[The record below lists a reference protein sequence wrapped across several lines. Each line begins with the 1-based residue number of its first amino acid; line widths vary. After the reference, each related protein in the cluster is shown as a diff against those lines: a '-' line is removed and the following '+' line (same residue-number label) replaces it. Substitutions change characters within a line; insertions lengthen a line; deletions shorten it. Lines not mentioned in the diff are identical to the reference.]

1 MASGYT
7 ADVASGKI
15 TDFTEYALQCAR
27 AFGACIML
35 RDEPLSSEIPE
46 FSPSDYHAERLV
58 ESEKAL
64 ADFLAMDAS
73 QRQAMHA
80 KEHAKHVADADKWI
94 AEKKVTLSR
103 YNAMLEKA
111 MAFEPPSAE
120 HQQYA
125 KFLVDQLTSSIECD
139 CDESYYTELKQE
151 VPFVL
156 WEAAKISSLE
166 RSVEYHRN
174 EHQQE
179 VERTSQ
185 RNRWI
190 SQLKEALS
198 INNEVAS
205 K

>member
-1 MASGYT
+1 MATGYT

-46 FSPSDYHAERLV
+46 FDPSDYHAEKLV
-58 ESEKAL
+58 SSQKAL
-64 ADFLAMDAS
+64 ADFLGMDAS

-80 KEHAKHVADADKWI
+80 AEHAKNVAEADKWI

-111 MAFEPPSAE
+111 MAFKPPSAE
-120 HQQYA
+120 HCQYA
-125 KFLVDQLTSSIECD
+125 KFLVDQLTSSIESD
-139 CDESYYTELKQE
+139 CGGSYYTELKQE

-166 RSVEYHRN
+166 RAVEYHR
-174 EHQQE
+174 EQHQQE

-190 SQLKEALS
+190 RQLKEALS
-198 INNEVAS
+198 IEQGEPA
-205 K
+205 